1 MSNLDRK
8 ALLGLAV
15 PLAKDVLSKLAG
27 KEILSVLEKLEKK
40 NKKKKW
46 ARSNETSGGG
56 AVRTFILSVDDII
69 RIVKSLEDL
78 GLLIDCATETVKNEI
93 KKQEGRLPPALMT
106 LMAASF
112 IALMASSLTQ
122 PVASSLLRSFLEKE
136 SW

>member
-1 MSNLDRK
+1 M
-8 ALLGLAV
+8 
-15 PLAKDVLSKLAG
+15 
-27 KEILSVLEKLEKK
+27 
-40 NKKKKW
+40 
-46 ARSNETSGGG
+46 
-56 AVRTFILSVDDII
+56 SVDDII

-106 LMAASF
+106 LLAASF

-136 SW
+136 S